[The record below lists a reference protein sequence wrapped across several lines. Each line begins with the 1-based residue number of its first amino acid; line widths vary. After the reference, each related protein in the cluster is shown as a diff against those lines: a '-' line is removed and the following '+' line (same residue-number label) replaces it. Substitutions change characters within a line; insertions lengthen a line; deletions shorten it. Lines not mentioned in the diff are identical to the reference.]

1 MSDPY
6 SVSVAWEEHG
16 DAGRIATI
24 TVDRSAKLNILHS
37 ALMGEMIET
46 FKGVSD
52 AEDLRCVILTG
63 AGEKSFIGGADIH
76 AMTDLGP
83 KTARS
88 FISRL
93 HSVCQAIRDCPV
105 PVIARVN
112 GYCLGAGMEIAAA
125 CDMRMA
131 STTAQFGMPE
141 VAVGIP
147 SVIEAAL
154 LPRLIGW
161 GKTNEILMTGKI
173 FPAQEAADMHFIE
186 ALVPPE
192 QLDASLGEWTGA
204 ILNAGPLAIR
214 SQKRL
219 MARWES
225 LTPDDAIQAGIDAFS
240 DAYTTD
246 EPHVYTQKFLNRDKS

>member
-1 MSDPY
+1 M
-6 SVSVAWEEHG
+6 AELI
-16 DAGRIATI
+16 DA
-24 TVDRSAKLNILHS
+24 
-37 ALMGEMIET
+37 
-46 FKGVSD
+46 FKEVSD
-52 AEDLRCVILTG
+52 EEDLRCVILTG
-63 AGEKSFIGGADIH
+63 AGKKSFIGGADIN
-76 AMTDLGP
+76 AMTDLDP

-93 HSVCQAIRDCPV
+93 HSVCQSIRDCPV
-105 PVIARVN
+105 PVLARVN

-173 FPAQEAADMHFIE
+173 FPAQEALDMHFIE
-186 ALVPPE
+186 AIVSPE
-192 QLDASLGEWTGA
+192 QLDASLAEWTDA
-204 ILNAGPLAIR
+204 ILNAGPFAIR

-219 MARWES
+219 MLKWES

-246 EPHVYTQKFLNRDKS
+246 EPHIYTQKFLNRNKT